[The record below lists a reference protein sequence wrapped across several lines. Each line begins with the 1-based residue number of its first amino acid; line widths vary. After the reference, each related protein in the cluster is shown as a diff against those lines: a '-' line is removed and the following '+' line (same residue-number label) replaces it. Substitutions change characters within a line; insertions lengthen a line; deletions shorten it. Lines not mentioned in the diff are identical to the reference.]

1 MSWLQIYVYLSAAAD
16 SGDSS
21 PAGSGGEIL
30 VALPR
35 PVCLRGDVPIVSL
48 ATQWVGKKI
57 FSIASAGHQFY
68 VLVSHI
74 NMPNSLKFYCLLSE
88 IRMD

>member
-1 MSWLQIYVYLSAAAD
+1 MRLLSASAD
-16 SGDSS
+16 SDDSS
-21 PAGSGGEIL
+21 QAGSGGEAL

-57 FSIASAGHQFY
+57 YLFDHVGSTNF
-68 VLVSHI
+68 
-74 NMPNSLKFYCLLSE
+74 MW
-88 IRMD
+88 

>member
-1 MSWLQIYVYLSAAAD
+1 MDLPVSRS
-16 SGDSS
+16 
-21 PAGSGGEIL
+21 AGSACGGDWTGSSWVAPPLAL

-74 NMPNSLKFYCLLSE
+74 NMPNSLKFYYLLSE
-88 IRMD
+88 TRND

>member
-1 MSWLQIYVYLSAAAD
+1 MRLLSAAAV

-21 PAGSGGEIL
+21 LAGSGGEVL

-48 ATQWVGKKI
+48 ATQWVGKKNI
-57 FSIASAGHQFY
+57 FSITSAGHQFY
-68 VLVSHI
+68 VVGSHI
-74 NMPNSLKFYCLLSE
+74 NMPNSLRFYDLLSE
-88 IRMD
+88 TR